1 MSSHHQVLETTAIK
15 RKASLCNSISPV
27 ELSILSPAIEA
38 FEDFSRI
45 SPLLVPEEI
54 NYVHLKDIFLN
65 THRHFAMVEDK
76 VGKLTGILFLED
88 VIGPRS
94 MIKAY
99 ESQNNLRDQTA
110 RELMNPLG
118 YLPGISLAKVR
129 KATVGDIISTL
140 KRLSVNSLLVADNE
154 GETVQGIFS
163 IKHINSL
170 LPLHMPAS
178 LRVGSVAEIA
188 QVINGHY
195 RKI

>member
-15 RKASLCNSISPV
+15 RKASLCNSLAPTD
-27 ELSILSPAIEA
+27 LSIHSPAIEA

-45 SPLLVPEEI
+45 SPLLVPEDV
-54 NYVHLKDIFLN
+54 NYVHLKDIFQN

-76 VGKLTGILFLED
+76 TGKLTGILFLED
-88 VIGPRS
+88 VVGPRC

-99 ESQNNLRDQTA
+99 ESQNSLRDQTA
-110 RELMNPLG
+110 RELMNPLS
-118 YLPGISLAKVR
+118 YLPGISLARVH

-140 KRLSVNSLLVADNE
+140 KRLSANSLLVADNE

-170 LPLHMPAS
+170 LPLS
-178 LRVGSVAEIA
+178 LPGFLRAGSVAEIA
-188 QVINGHY
+188 QAINGKY
-195 RKI
+195 QKL